1 MIILMKHKCLKIWKR
16 GVRNRKGTNR
26 GRNETII
33 LEGMEMVQRS
43 KFKDPGF
50 ILAIVVL
57 LYSAVVWIWWP
68 HETYVAGVALTAWLM
83 LVGIILW
90 FTLAVVYVFWIEHV
104 EKSVKEETERRGPH
118 ENN

>member
-1 MIILMKHKCLKIWKR
+1 MKHKYSKIQKR
-16 GVRNRKGTNR
+16 GVRKTTVINKGKNI
-26 GRNETII
+26 N
-33 LEGMEMVQRS
+33 LEGMEMTQRS

-104 EKSVKEETERRGPH
+104 EKSVKEETERREMH